1 MIAQYTTNLKYRR
14 LDENDDMM
22 FGHGDGDFL
31 YGLEAMRQVIQTR
44 LKAIRNEWW
53 EGDPTAIPWTT
64 DVIGARVSQ
73 FSKEKIDLM
82 IIERLMDTVG
92 VNSVSDI
99 ESSFINRRYSFQCN
113 VQTVYGETTG
123 QVNIP

>member
-22 FGHGDGDFL
+22 FGHGDADFL

-44 LKAIRNEWW
+44 LKAVRDEWW
-53 EGDPTAIPWTT
+53 EGDPTALPWTT
-64 DVIGARVSQ
+64 EIIGARTSQ
-73 FSKEKIDLM
+73 FQKDEIDLM

-99 ESSFINRRYSFQCN
+99 ESSFYNRHYSFSCK

-123 QVNIP
+123 EVSIP